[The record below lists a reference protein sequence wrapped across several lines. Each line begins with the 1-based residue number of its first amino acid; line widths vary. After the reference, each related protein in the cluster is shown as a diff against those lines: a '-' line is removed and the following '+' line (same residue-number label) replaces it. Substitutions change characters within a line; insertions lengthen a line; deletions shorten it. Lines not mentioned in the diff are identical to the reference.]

1 MAGKLIVSIAFTCRS
16 LARCYLQDGGTEH
29 NVKPDGGGV
38 DKTLKE
44 KAKPAAEQAAT
55 SA

>member
-1 MAGKLIVSIAFTCRS
+1 MAGKLIVFFFIHLS
-16 LARCYLQDGGTEH
+16 LTPPRYLQDGGTEH
-29 NVKPDGGGV
+29 NVKPDGGGI
-38 DKTLKE
+38 DKTAKE